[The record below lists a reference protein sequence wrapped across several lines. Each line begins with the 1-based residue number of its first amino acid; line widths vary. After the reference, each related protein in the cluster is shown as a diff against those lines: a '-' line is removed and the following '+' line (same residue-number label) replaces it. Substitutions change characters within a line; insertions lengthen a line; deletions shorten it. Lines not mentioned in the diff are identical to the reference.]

1 MNEQRE
7 ESWVIQCAR
16 CGKEI
21 EKSRV
26 YEHLG
31 NAYCEDCY
39 MDILSPPKACDP
51 WAVYSAK
58 THTKE
63 GEPDSALTPR
73 QQSIVNY
80 IKEKKEATLV
90 EILRDLCISE
100 GEWRREFSV
109 LRHMEVLGATKK
121 EGKILYSLF
130 PGKK

>member
-7 ESWVIQCAR
+7 ESLVIQCAR
-16 CGKEI
+16 CGKEM

-31 NAYCEDCY
+31 KAYCEDCY

-58 THTKE
+58 THMKE
-63 GEPDSALTPR
+63 GEPHSALTPR

-90 EILRDLCISE
+90 DILRDLCLSE
-100 GEWRREFSV
+100 GEWRREFSA

-130 PGKK
+130 PEKK

>member
-1 MNEQRE
+1 MG
-7 ESWVIQCAR
+7 SQCTK

-21 EKSRV
+21 EKNQT
-26 YEHLG
+26 YEYQG
-31 NAYCEDCY
+31 KAYCEDCY

-58 THTKE
+58 TSLKE
-63 GEPDSALTPR
+63 GERYSALTPR
-73 QQSIVNY
+73 QQGIVNY
-80 IKEKKEATLV
+80 IKEKREATLE

-121 EGKILYSLF
+121 EGRIFYTMFTQKNT
-130 PGKK
+130 